1 MTEIDTYLE
10 IYIQVILM
18 GFGVGS
24 VIELL
29 MFGISKAVKLL
40 DIQKS

>member
-1 MTEIDTYLE
+1 MTEIDAYLE
-10 IYIQVILM
+10 IYIQVTLM

-40 DIQKS
+40 DIQK